1 MKTNQLLISLF
12 FAGGI
17 FSMNAQNV
25 ASTAS
30 LTSGGN
36 NAGTA
41 GTSSVYY
48 GKDAGDAAT
57 TTSNN
62 NTFIGHFA
70 GKTVVNSSYNSYLG
84 ASSGQNMAS
93 GSFNVFVGSNTGTQQ
108 TSGNANVY
116 VGHNSGYSGASCA
129 SNTFI
134 GNNSGQRTQTGNR
147 NVYIGD
153 SAGNVINPNYNN
165 GVNNTCIG
173 TSAGWN
179 NVGSNNVFIGAYAG
193 SGPNTPQNTVISTS
207 NNLFIDNSATSS
219 PLIWGDFAL
228 DQVKLNG
235 KVGVGGVTAFPIA
248 AGGTSLTNYQLF
260 VKGGVLAEEVR
271 VATTWADYV
280 FEDNYVLPT
289 LEEVECFIAENGHL
303 PNVPSAKQ
311 VAEEGIS
318 LGDIAKVQQEKIEEL
333 TLYVIEQKKALKEQQ
348 SEIEVLKAQMKVLME
363 KK

>member
-1 MKTNQLLISLF
+1 MKTNQLLMGLLLT
-12 FAGGI
+12 GGI

-25 ASTAS
+25 ASTAN

-36 NAGTA
+36 SAGTA
-41 GTSSVYY
+41 GGSSTYY
-48 GKDAGDAAT
+48 GHQAGKVSTGSANT
-57 TTSNN
+57 FLGYIVGPINSTGSG
-62 NTFIGHFA
+62 NTFIGQNVGAKNTTGGYNIFMGSYTAINNSTGEFNTFLGTNASNGNTTGNENVAIGYFA
-70 GKTVVNSSYNSYLG
+70 GMSNKTGNG
-84 ASSGQNMAS
+84 
-93 GSFNVFVGSNTGTQQ
+93 NVFLGCNSGGGGAVSMNNTHLGYTAGQGSLGSRNVFL
-108 TSGNANVY
+108 GNA
-116 VGHNSGYSGASCA
+116 
-129 SNTFI
+129 
-134 GNNSGQRTQTGNR
+134 
-147 NVYIGD
+147 
-153 SAGNVINPNYNN
+153 AGR
-165 GVNNTCIG
+165 
-173 TSAGWN
+173 
-179 NVGSNNVFIGAYAG
+179 
-193 SGPNTPQNTVISTS
+193 QSTE
-207 NNLFIDNSATSS
+207 NDKLFIDNTSTAT

-235 KVGVGGVTAFPIA
+235 KVGVGGVTAFPTA
-248 AGGTSLTNYQLF
+248 AGGANLTNYQLF

-280 FEDNYVLPT
+280 FEDNYALPT

-333 TLYVIEQKKALKEQQ
+333 TLYVIEQKKALNEQQ